1 MDGGTAN
8 FSVDAT
14 GDGLNYQWQKQDANG
29 TWVNIDGAT
38 SANYQIL
45 SVSAIH
51 AGLYRVAIT
60 NSNGT
65 SYSDIS
71 TLNLVP
77 PPTIPQPSHQIA
89 VVGQIVSFEVNATAG

>member
-1 MDGGTAN
+1 MKCTGYINSKRRPLRPPSLINQRVSFTVVDGGSAN
-8 FSVDAT
+8 FFVNAI

-29 TWVNIDGAT
+29 NWVDIDGAT

-45 SVSAIH
+45 NVSASH

-65 SYSDIS
+65 SYSDIRS
-71 TLNLVP
+71 P
-77 PPTIPQPSHQIA
+77 
-89 VVGQIVSFEVNATAG
+89 